1 MAGLLGLI
9 TSFSTG
15 VGIAA
20 AHPGDGD
27 ETDTEHA
34 KQDLAGTSIEKIE
47 KDTEANAIKIKK
59 ETGHTPGR
67 RSDEQTVPNAK
78 VSAAAA
84 QDPGQGGSWSSV
96 IPTDQGSKVGVVPI
110 FPGRL
115 AERQGPDVG
124 LGGSKRT
131 RADAHQ

>member
-1 MAGLLGLI
+1 MQRRYWRASALAGLLGLI
-9 TSFSTG
+9 TSVSTG

-67 RSDEQTVPNAK
+67 RSDEQRYPTRKSPLPWRRIRAR
-78 VSAAAA
+78 A
-84 QDPGQGGSWSSV
+84 DPGV
-96 IPTDQGSKVGVVPI
+96 
-110 FPGRL
+110 R
-115 AERQGPDVG
+115 
-124 LGGSKRT
+124 
-131 RADAHQ
+131 

>member
-1 MAGLLGLI
+1 MQRRYWRASVLAGLLGLI
-9 TSFSTG
+9 TSVSTG

-27 ETDTEHA
+27 ETDAEHA

-47 KDTEANAIKIKK
+47 KDTKANATKIKK

-67 RSDEQTVPNAK
+67 RSDEQTVPNAR

-84 QDPGQGGSWSSV
+84 QVALSGAFWH
-96 IPTDQGSKVGVVPI
+96 
-110 FPGRL
+110 
-115 AERQGPDVG
+115 A
-124 LGGSKRT
+124 
-131 RADAHQ
+131 A